1 MRGQIY
7 YILGDDEI
15 HTRGVSHMVP
25 RSNLG
30 LPNIPPISD
39 VKVTGLVMEKLHPT
53 LGSLMVLY
61 REVKYY

>member
-1 MRGQIY
+1 
-7 YILGDDEI
+7 
-15 HTRGVSHMVP
+15 MVP